1 VEESAERPPMDL
13 FKAIFE
19 NSESSSSSSE
29 AGSDDEDNQQMDADS
44 RKAAVNDVRPD
55 TVSNIA
61 AAVVPEAAPVT
72 MQHPPQ
78 QQDYGMMIVLS
89 MNLTSGY
96 AMVVHGHPKTPKNTS
111 FLGVTQPQGVTEP
124 LYSMGHN

>member
-1 VEESAERPPMDL
+1 MEESAERPPMDL

-44 RKAAVNDVRPD
+44 RKVAVNDVRPD
-55 TVSNIA
+55 TVSDIA
-61 AAVVPEAAPVT
+61 AAAVPEAVPMTV
-72 MQHPPQ
+72 QHPPQ

-89 MNLTSGY
+89 MNLTNE
-96 AMVVHGHPKTPKNTS
+96 TLLFIC
-111 FLGVTQPQGVTEP
+111 FLIMCDFVFSLVLSSSL
-124 LYSMGHN
+124 LYCTHV